1 MSGKLAERAT
11 AAWTE
16 AGLLRITLHEC
27 RHTFASMLMPAG
39 YTVKEIMVFMGHA
52 DLQTVDRYIK
62 LLPQQHDSNPVDR
75 LDSYL
80 CVTLV

>member
-16 AGLLRITLHEC
+16 AGLRRITLHEC
-27 RHTFASMLMPAG
+27 RHTFASMLMAAG
-39 YTVKEIMVFMGHA
+39 YTIKEIMVFMA
-52 DLQTVDRYIK
+52 TPDVQTVQRYIK
-62 LLPQQHDSNPVDR
+62 LLPRRHEHIPVER

-80 CVTLV
+80 RATLV